1 MPGAGVPSG
10 MSVTAETRIP
20 VSTDTRRELRLIK
33 ANEEVH
39 TYEDAIGIALD
50 AYKSDGSTKG
60 ES

>member
-1 MPGAGVPSG
+1 
-10 MSVTAETRIP
+10 MSVNTRIP

-39 TYEDAIGIALD
+39 TYEDAIGLALD
-50 AYKSDGSTKG
+50 AYRSNGGTKG

>member
-1 MPGAGVPSG
+1 

-39 TYEDAIGIALD
+39 TYEDAIGLALD
-50 AYKSDGSTKG
+50 AYRSDSDGSTKG

>member
-1 MPGAGVPSG
+1 
-10 MSVTAETRIP
+10 MSVTDTRIP

-39 TYEDAIGIALD
+39 TYEDAIGLALD
-50 AYKSDGSTKG
+50 AYKRDGRMKR

>member
-1 MPGAGVPSG
+1 MAASA
-10 MSVTAETRIP
+10 SETRVP

-33 ANEEVH
+33 AREEVH
-39 TYEDAIGIALD
+39 TYEDAIALALD